1 MQHKIIFYLVLIL
14 SINFKAEI
22 NVEPGE
28 LFAIKLSDCPK
39 LTKEDELFI
48 EHNNTEYVILPASY
62 TTKDIRLNQYCTSV
76 RINKKNFGESRITI
90 QDTSKVNLNKNDS
103 DRAYK
108 ESLLIKE
115 ALRSYSRELKPSIN
129 FINPVDGLIS
139 SRYGKQRFIN
149 DQPRSPHLALDIAAP
164 NGTKIVAPS
173 AGKVVLIGDFF
184 YSGNFLILDHGY
196 GLLTSYSHMSKI
208 HVKKN
213 EYIQQGELIGEV
225 GATGRVTGPHLHW
238 SVYVSGER
246 VNPELIIQ
254 DNFLENLFNSF

>member
-1 MQHKIIFYLVLIL
+1 MW
-14 SINFKAEI
+14 
-22 NVEPGE
+22 
-28 LFAIKLSDCPK
+28 
-39 LTKEDELFI
+39 
-48 EHNNTEYVILPASY
+48 
-62 TTKDIRLNQYCTSV
+62 
-76 RINKKNFGESRITI
+76 
-90 QDTSKVNLNKNDS
+90 
-103 DRAYK
+103 
-108 ESLLIKE
+108 
-115 ALRSYSRELKPSIN
+115 
-129 FINPVDGLIS
+129 
-139 SRYGKQRFIN
+139 
-149 DQPRSPHLALDIAAP
+149 PHLALDIAAP

-246 VNPELIIQ
+246 VNPELMIQ